1 MIMKNRFF
9 KLTLLSGL
17 VILES
22 CVSTSDL
29 NGIPV
34 KLIEINGGEM
44 VFVAT
49 RTVNGNNLTL
59 SQILLQERTTYGKD
73 ISLANVVEQTR
84 QTSFFGWTINT
95 QKFYIYDVIR
105 NVPTISNSIIPE
117 KKSSLDKYAK
127 SVAKDS
133 LNAVNSSIK
142 PMLVKNNGVSEN
154 SISVLVNGNKLEVLL
169 SNLPGSWSW
178 SEAQNECKKLGVG
191 WRLPTKIELNMLL
204 NESSSNGIGS
214 LENGKIWC
222 QDASDDEL
230 YRWVLIIKDDNIS
243 GRFIDKNQKLLVRPV
258 RNM

>member
-1 MIMKNRFF
+1 MKNRFF

-17 VILES
+17 VMLES

-117 KKSSLDKYAK
+117 KKQAK
-127 SVAKDS
+127 SVLKDS
-133 LNAVNSSIK
+133 SNAVNSSIK
-142 PMLVKNNGVSEN
+142 PMLVKSNRVSEN

-169 SNLPGSWSW
+169 NNLPGSWSW
-178 SEAQNECKKLGVG
+178 SEAQIECKSLGVG

-222 QDASDDEL
+222 QDDSDDG
-230 YRWVLIIKDDNIS
+230 YYSWVLIIKEGNIS
-243 GRFIDKNQKLLVRPV
+243 GRFIDKNQKLFVRPV